1 MRYFVF
7 VLTLLC
13 ALWSFE
19 SQAFAEPAGNDVKTI
34 NLKIRPLSSGQYE
47 YSYVW
52 NDLTEEAHL
61 RIGLVVESIDTV
73 LKEKTISFASAKE
86 LTLTALDAPKWVEGC
101 SKVHSWQFE
110 YQPGLPNYLMHL
122 NLKGRNCKWVAEV
135 FDILQI
141 RLEFRGV
148 SVDDA
153 VPFDVNANISR

>member
-19 SQAFAEPAGNDVKTI
+19 SQASADPVSNDIKNI
-34 NLKIRPLSSGQYE
+34 KLKIRPMSSGQFE

-52 NDLTEEAHL
+52 NELTEEAVL
-61 RIGLVVESIDTV
+61 RIGVVVENIDPS
-73 LKEKTISFASAKE
+73 LKEKTISFATAKE
-86 LTLTALDAPKWVEGC
+86 LTLTAIDAPKWVEGC

-122 NLKGRNCKWVAEV
+122 NLKGPQCKWVAEV

-141 RLEFRGV
+141 RLLFHGV

-153 VPFDVNANISR
+153 LVFDVNADISR